1 VGILSHVAPSQ
12 VAPQMVPP
20 LHVLILDDNE
30 GDAALLVREL
40 TRAGF
45 EPKFVRIDTARG
57 LEEALRRDAWDLVL
71 SDYAMPSFTGL
82 DALRIVQ
89 ASGLDLPFIIV
100 SGTIGEEVAVDAML
114 AGAHDFM
121 VKGRLARLGPAIHRE
136 LRESRIRR
144 ERVTERARA
153 EAERDRLIAELR
165 EAVQARDS
173 FLALASHELKTPL
186 TSMMLHIQ
194 GLQRPHRSG
203 SLAAIPFEQL
213 EGKVDTIARQALR
226 LASLTKNLLDVARIT
241 SGRLV
246 LQRESLDL
254 AALVHEVV
262 DQQKE
267 LGDPGSPVNLQ
278 VTPVIGSWDRMRLET
293 VVANLLSNAL
303 KFGEG
308 QPIEIVVADKARAAE
323 VRVRDHG
330 IGITPEEQARIF
342 EKFERAVPAEHYGGL
357 GLGLWIVRQIVE
369 AHAGRI
375 SVASEPGRG
384 STFVVELPKDGLA
397 V

>member
-1 VGILSHVAPSQ
+1 
-12 VAPQMVPP
+12 
-20 LHVLILDDNE
+20 VLIDQPLRVLLLDDSE
-30 GDAALLVREL
+30 ADAALVVREL
-40 TRAGF
+40 SRAGF
-45 EPKFVRIDTARG
+45 VPSWERVESAAA
-57 LEEALRRDAWDLVL
+57 LEEALRRGGWDLVL
-71 SDYAMPSFTGL
+71 SDYAMPSFTGV

-89 ASGLDLPFIIV
+89 ASGADVPFIIV
-100 SGTIGEEVAVDAML
+100 SGTIGEDVAVDAML

-136 LRESRIRR
+136 IREARIRR
-144 ERVTERARA
+144 ERLVERARA

-165 EAVQARDS
+165 EAVQARDT
-173 FLALASHELKTPL
+173 FLSLASHELKTPL

-203 SLAAIPFEQL
+203 SLAAIPFEQI
-213 EGKVDTIARQALR
+213 EARIDTIARQALR

-246 LQRESLDL
+246 LHRESLDL
-254 AALVHEVV
+254 AALVHEIV

-267 LGDPGSPVNLQ
+267 LGDPSSLVNLHA
-278 VTPVIGSWDRMRLET
+278 TPAIGSWDRMRLET
-293 VVANLLSNAL
+293 VVANLLSNAV

-308 QPIEIVVADKARAAE
+308 QPIEVVVADKSRVAE

-330 IGITPEEQARIF
+330 IGITPEVQARIF

-357 GLGLWIVRQIVE
+357 GLGLWIARQIVE
-369 AHAGRI
+369 AHAGSI
-375 SVASEPGRG
+375 TVASEPGRG
-384 STFVVELPKDGLA
+384 STFVVRLPKEA
-397 V
+397 PPP